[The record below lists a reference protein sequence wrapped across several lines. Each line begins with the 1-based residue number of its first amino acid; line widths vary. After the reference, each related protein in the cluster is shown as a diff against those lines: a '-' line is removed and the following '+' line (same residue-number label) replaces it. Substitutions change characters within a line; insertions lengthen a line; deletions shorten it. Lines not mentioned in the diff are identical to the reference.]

1 MVSYGTATD
10 VDGIVCDFHQWIF
23 ITAAAI
29 SLIVVGY
36 MIFLRL
42 EPGFAEEM

>member
-1 MVSYGTATD
+1 MLRQSVIYHTAPTILD
-10 VDGIVCDFHQWIF
+10 WIF
-23 ITAAAI
+23 ITAAAL